1 MTAAAGG
8 VISCYMHALI
18 RRVTGFDAHHRF
30 FLALALAV
38 IAFAVSLR
46 FGLPVRMLVAWDVF
60 AGTSVAFAWARIL
73 WSNARASERA
83 AKLEDSSRTAIFLVV
98 VIAALAS
105 LFAVAALLA
114 TAKGLSGGRTAE
126 HVLLAVGT
134 VICSWS
140 LTHTIFTL
148 RYAHLFYR
156 HTRGMPDDAA
166 GSGLIFPEEKHPD
179 FLDFAYF
186 SFVIGMC
193 CQVSDVQITSRRI
206 RRTVLLHGL
215 LSFVF
220 NTVILALSLNLA
232 SGLI

>member
-1 MTAAAGG
+1 
-8 VISCYMHALI
+8 MHALI
-18 RRVTGFDAHHRF
+18 RRVVGFDAHHRF
-30 FLALALAV
+30 LVSLLLAV
-38 IAFAVSLR
+38 IGFAVALR
-46 FGLPVRMLVAWDVF
+46 FSLPVRVLVAWNVF
-60 AGTSVAFAWARIL
+60 AATSVAFAWARII
-73 WSNARASERA
+73 WSSARASVRA
-83 AKLEDSSRTAIFLVV
+83 AKLEDSSRTAIFVLV
-98 VIAALAS
+98 IGAALAS
-105 LFAVAALLA
+105 LFAVGALLV

-126 HVLLAVGT
+126 HVILAIGT
-134 VICSWS
+134 VVCSWS

-156 HTRGMPDDAA
+156 HVHGTSEDAA

-193 CQVSDVQITSRRI
+193 CQVSDVQVTSRQI
-206 RRTVLLHGL
+206 RSTVLLHGL